1 MGLPLANK
9 PWQAGKSH
17 VDGGFAGKIIHLY
30 GGFSSVM
37 FDYRKVQIN
46 PMAIYRHLRR
56 WSSYDVEIPGNK
68 PFGANGG
75 LGSSHP

>member
-17 VDGGFAGKIIHLY
+17 VDGGLAGKIIHLY

-37 FDYRKVQIN
+37 FEYWKVQIN
-46 PMAIYRHLRR
+46 PMAIYRHPEDGQFMMWKFPSKNHL
-56 WSSYDVEIPGNK
+56 
-68 PFGANGG
+68 G
-75 LGSSHP
+75 LMGD